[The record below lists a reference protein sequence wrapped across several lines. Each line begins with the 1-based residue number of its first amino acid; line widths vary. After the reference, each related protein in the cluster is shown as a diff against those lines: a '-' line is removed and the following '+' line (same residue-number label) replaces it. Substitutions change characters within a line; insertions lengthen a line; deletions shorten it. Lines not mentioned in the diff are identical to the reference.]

1 MATRPQK
8 RIPNSSDLA
17 FLTLMSRV
25 KDGRIASQ
33 DEINSLDAKWRDIAT
48 YLNEAYA
55 RSETQGFWS
64 LYGTLSVDNF
74 LLREWKDLIAQ
85 PAAPDE
91 DSTEEDSD
99 KRFTKKDDKRIIKL
113 YSIEE
118 VYEFPDPTYIIS
130 KILPSIGTS
139 MIYGMSGT
147 GKTFTALHLA
157 LCIAHGE
164 SWMGRLVKPGPVWY
178 INTEGNGTFKRRIKG
193 WYIGH
198 PELEPTAN
206 FKIIPWS
213 LDLRDNFQD
222 LLDTIE
228 AISENEKPALIIFD
242 NFSMCTSG
250 VEQSKQEQVAPILK
264 KLNDLAQ
271 EQKTNLMVLHHTN
284 KEDDFN
290 GSMAF
295 RNHVDTMIQLKKED
309 KADRQSPIII
319 SSEKARD
326 DDLFRKIK
334 VELKSINLYFDED
347 EQDFITSCVVV
358 ESSAPIKQP
367 GLKDVTQNILDLLG
381 DDVRS
386 YTDWRKEST
395 EALGI
400 AKATFDRAREE
411 LEAGGYIEKCKVDGV
426 RFDRYRKVK
435 PSQSS
440 NATTSESGTDDE

>member
-1 MATRPQK
+1 MASAYKK
-8 RIPNSSDLA
+8 RIPNAHEQEFITIASKI
-17 FLTLMSRV
+17 
-25 KDGRIASQ
+25 KDGRTVTQ
-33 DEINSLDAKWRDIAT
+33 DEIAALDGHWRDLAT
-48 YLNEAYA
+48 CLSEAYT
-55 RSETQGFWS
+55 RRETQGFWS
-64 LYGTLSVDNF
+64 VYESYYKDYPQ
-74 LLREWKDLIAQ
+74 LRDWRDQVET

-91 DSTEEDSD
+91 DSAEEKLD

-139 MIYGMSGT
+139 MSYGMSET

-164 SWMGRLVKPGPVWY
+164 TWMGRRVKPGPVWY

-193 WYIGH
+193 WYINH

-228 AISENEKPALIIFD
+228 AMSEDEKPALIIFD

-271 EQKTNLMVLHHTN
+271 EQETNLMVLHHTN

-309 KADRQSPIII
+309 KADRQSPIIV

-326 DDLFRKIK
+326 DELFRKIK
-334 VELKSINLYFDED
+334 VELKSVNLYFDED
-347 EQDFITSCVVV
+347 EQDFVTSCVVV
-358 ESSAPIKQP
+358 ESSSPIKQP

-386 YTDWRKEST
+386 YTDWKKESM
-395 EALGI
+395 EALKI
-400 AKATFDRAREE
+400 AKATFDRARDE
-411 LEAGGYIEKCKVDGV
+411 LEAGGYIQKCRVDGV
-426 RFDRYRKVK
+426 RFEQYRKVK
-435 PSQSS
+435 RKTGDSAAVPE
-440 NATTSESGTDDE
+440 SETEYE